1 MQDTTEYEAK
11 FYPVNKE
18 EYRKKLL
25 SIGVTL
31 TIPERKMVRI
41 IVDSRANASLA
52 KNNYIRVR
60 DECNL
65 IRLSYKTTADATGNL
80 IDQKE
85 VDVDVSD
92 FEKTKAILEACGIKF
107 NRRQETLREEWKYKG
122 AQITIDTWPGLD
134 TYSEIEA
141 DSEEKV
147 KEIAEEFGF
156 DWNKKIITAAAEIF
170 EKVYGISID
179 EVLEKISG
187 ITFENNPF
195 KDLPKVWTPKTQDE

>member
-41 IVDSRANASLA
+41 IADSRANASLA